1 MAKVNTRAIKDKII
15 QIARKYGVDPKLA
28 LAVAKQES
36 GYNPRAKSHVGAMG
50 VFQLMPATAKGLCV
64 NNAFD
69 IEQNIDGGI
78 RYLKQ
83 MLAANKGNIALA
95 LASYNAGLGNVQKY
109 KGIPP
114 FKETRHYV
122 KTILND
128 MGTISMPQSGV
139 TGAASN
145 ITNTNNKGGQKMANT
160 QQVSLNPKDYL
171 INARNLQ
178 LNKDLV
184 NKATAGTDEA
194 ATDWRLV
201 SQGLMDIENFK
212 QLHPEWAEYADT
224 HTPQNL
230 LTQREQKFMQAP
242 DVQRA
247 NVDDLL
253 KLQEGQARTMSDM
266 LRENQAQRLAITEDQ
281 YNNYLRAIQNNPRLR
296 QLDTGYQV
304 DPELARRSAIAQGRL
319 GDNHYLAGQR
329 AQWEAN
335 QSNVLGM
342 PYQDYMTAQDAIYT
356 NQLKALENKATQVN
370 ALLQQGMITDR
381 QAAQEL
387 GKVYGAYQ
395 ALEQERIKG
404 EYDFAKAIN
413 TEMIKGDTER
423 SKAILSGM
431 TDINTNAATNAANL
445 AGKEADLQLEA
456 NKANLGAAT
465 GLYGSNL
472 DYDAALSGQAV
483 TREGNLLGAQT
494 AANKLQQDMN
504 QFNMSQGLRDAQAS
518 YYGNMGKAYGAFAGT
533 PPTPD
538 TYVTPPS
545 QKGRIMTMRDLLFGM
560 RNGNQ

>member
-1 MAKVNTRAIKDKII
+1 MARVNTKAIKDKII

-50 VFQLMPATAKGLCV
+50 VFQLMPATAKGLGV
-64 NNAFD
+64 KDAYNV
-69 IEQNIDGGI
+69 EQNIDGGI

-83 MLAANKGNIALA
+83 MLTANKGNVALA

-109 KGIPP
+109 KGVPP

-128 MGTISMPQSGV
+128 MDTISMPQSGV

-145 ITNTNNKGGQKMANT
+145 ITNDSNNKGGKMANV

-224 HTPQNL
+224 HAPQNI
-230 LTQREQKFMQAP
+230 LTQREQKLMQSP
-242 DVQRA
+242 NVERA

-253 KLQEGQARTMSDM
+253 RLQEGQARTMSDM

-281 YNNYLRAIQNNPRLR
+281 YNNYMRAIQNNPRLR

-342 PYQDYMTAQDAIYT
+342 PYQDYMAAQDAIYT

-370 ALLQQGMITDR
+370 SLLQQGMITDR

-404 EYDFAKAIN
+404 EYDFAKAVN
-413 TEMIKGDTER
+413 TEMIKGDADR
-423 SKAILSGM
+423 SKTILSGM

-456 NKANLGAAT
+456 GRANLGAAT
-465 GLYGSNL
+465 GLYGNNL
-472 DYDAALSGQAV
+472 DYNAALSGQAV
-483 TREGNLLGAQT
+483 TREGNLLNAQT
-494 AANKLQQDMN
+494 AANKLQQDAN
-504 QFNMSQGLRDAQAS
+504 QFNMGQGLRDAQAH
-518 YYGNMGKAYGAFAGT
+518 YYTNMGNAYGAFAGT
-533 PPTPD
+533 PPTPE
-538 TYVTPPS
+538 TYVVPPS
-545 QKGRIMTMRDLLFGM
+545 QTGRVMTMKDLLFGV
-560 RNGNQ
+560 RNGN

>member
-36 GYNPRAKSHVGAMG
+36 GYNPRAKSHAGAMG
-50 VFQLMPATAKGLCV
+50 VFQLMPATAKGLGV

-83 MLAANKGNIALA
+83 MLTANKGNIALA

-128 MGTISMPQSGV
+128 MDTISMPQSGV

-194 ATDWRLV
+194 ATDWILV

-212 QLHPEWAEYADT
+212 QLHPEWAEYANT
-224 HTPQNL
+224 HAPQNL
-230 LTQREQKFMQAP
+230 LTLREQKFMQAP

-342 PYQDYMTAQDAIYT
+342 PYQDYMAAQDAIYT

-395 ALEQERIKG
+395 TLEQERIKG
-404 EYDFAKAIN
+404 EYDFAKAVN

-445 AGKEADLQLEA
+445 ADKEAGLQLEA

-472 DYDAALSGQAV
+472 DYNAALSGQAV
-483 TREGNLLGAQT
+483 TREGNLLNAQT

-504 QFNMSQGLRDAQAS
+504 QFNMSQGLRNAQAS
-518 YYGNMGKAYGAFAGT
+518 YYENMGKAYGAFAGI

-545 QKGRIMTMRDLLFGM
+545 QKGRMMTMKDFLFGL
-560 RNGNQ
+560 RNGN

>member
-1 MAKVNTRAIKDKII
+1 MAKVNTRVIKDKII

-50 VFQLMPATAKGLCV
+50 VFQLMPATAKGLGV

-83 MLAANKGNIALA
+83 MLTANKGNVALA

-128 MGTISMPQSGV
+128 MDTISMPQSGV

-145 ITNTNNKGGQKMANT
+145 ITNTNKGGQKMANT

-201 SQGLMDIENFK
+201 SRGLMDIENFK

-224 HTPQNL
+224 HAPQNL
-230 LTQREQKFMQAP
+230 LTLREQKFMQAP

-342 PYQDYMTAQDAIYT
+342 PYQDYMAAQDAIYT

-404 EYDFAKAIN
+404 EYDFTKAVN

-472 DYDAALSGQAV
+472 DYNAALSGQAV

-504 QFNMSQGLRDAQAS
+504 QFNMNQGLRDAQAS
-518 YYGNMGKAYGAFAGT
+518 YYENMGKAYGAFAGT

-538 TYVTPPS
+538 AYVTPPS

>member
-1 MAKVNTRAIKDKII
+1 MAMINTRAIKDKII

-28 LAVAKQES
+28 LAVAKHES

-50 VFQLMPATAKGLCV
+50 IFQLMPATAKGLGV

-83 MLAANKGNIALA
+83 MLTANKGNVTLA

-109 KGIPP
+109 KGVPP
-114 FKETRHYV
+114 FKETRHYI

-128 MGTISMPQSGV
+128 MDTISMPQSGV

-145 ITNTNNKGGQKMANT
+145 ITNTNKGGQKMANT

-224 HTPQNL
+224 HAPQNL
-230 LTQREQKFMQAP
+230 LTLREQKLMQAP

-342 PYQDYMTAQDAIYT
+342 PYQDYMAAQDAIYT

-404 EYDFAKAIN
+404 EYDFAKAVN

-445 AGKEADLQLEA
+445 ASKEADLQLEA

-465 GLYGSNL
+465 GLYDSNL
-472 DYDAALSGQAV
+472 DYNAALSGQAV

-504 QFNMSQGLRDAQAS
+504 QFNMGKGLRDAQAS
-518 YYGNMGKAYGAFAGT
+518 YYENMGKAYGAFAGT
-533 PPTPD
+533 PLTPD

-545 QKGRIMTMRDLLFGM
+545 QKGRMMTMKDLLFGL
-560 RNGNQ
+560 RNGN

>member
-1 MAKVNTRAIKDKII
+1 MTKVNTRAIKDKII

-28 LAVAKQES
+28 LAVAKHES

-50 VFQLMPATAKGLCV
+50 IFQLMPATAKGLGV

-83 MLAANKGNIALA
+83 MLTANKGNVVLA

-109 KGIPP
+109 KGVPP

-128 MGTISMPQSGV
+128 MDTISIPQSGV

-145 ITNTNNKGGQKMANT
+145 ITNTNKGGQKMANT

-224 HTPQNL
+224 HAPQNL
-230 LTQREQKFMQAP
+230 LTLREQKLMQAP

-342 PYQDYMTAQDAIYT
+342 PYQDYMAAQDAIYT

-404 EYDFAKAIN
+404 EYDFAKAVN

-465 GLYGSNL
+465 GLYNSNL
-472 DYDAALSGQAV
+472 DYNAALSGQAV
-483 TREGNLLGAQT
+483 AREGNLLGAQT
-494 AANKLQQDMN
+494 AANRLQQDMN
-504 QFNMSQGLRDAQAS
+504 QFNMNQGLRDAQAS
-518 YYGNMGKAYGAFAGT
+518 YYENMGKAYGAFAGT
-533 PPTPD
+533 PSNPN

-545 QKGRIMTMRDLLFGM
+545 STGRTMTMKDFLFGM
-560 RNGNQ
+560 RNGN

>member
-1 MAKVNTRAIKDKII
+1 
-15 QIARKYGVDPKLA
+15 
-28 LAVAKQES
+28 
-36 GYNPRAKSHVGAMG
+36 
-50 VFQLMPATAKGLCV
+50 
-64 NNAFD
+64 
-69 IEQNIDGGI
+69 
-78 RYLKQ
+78 
-83 MLAANKGNIALA
+83 MLTANKGNVALA

-109 KGIPP
+109 KGVPP

-128 MGTISMPQSGV
+128 MDTISIPQSGV

-224 HTPQNL
+224 HAPQNL
-230 LTQREQKFMQAP
+230 LTLREQKLMQAP

-253 KLQEGQARTMSDM
+253 KLQEGQAKTMSDM

-304 DPELARRSAIAQGRL
+304 DPELARRSAIAQGKL

-342 PYQDYMTAQDAIYT
+342 PYQDYIAAQDAIYT

-404 EYDFAKAIN
+404 EYDFAKAVN

-423 SKAILSGM
+423 SKTILSGM

-456 NKANLGAAT
+456 NKANLDAAT
-465 GLYGSNL
+465 GLYDSNL
-472 DYDAALSGQAV
+472 DYNAALSGQAV
-483 TREGNLLGAQT
+483 TREGNLLDSQA

-504 QFNMSQGLRDAQAS
+504 QFNMNQGLRNAQAS
-518 YYGNMGKAYGAFAGT
+518 YYENMGKAYGAFAGT

-545 QKGRIMTMRDLLFGM
+545 QKGRVTTMKDLLFGL
-560 RNGNQ
+560 RSGN

>member
-1 MAKVNTRAIKDKII
+1 MAKVNTQEIKNKII
-15 QIARKYGVDPKLA
+15 QIAKKYGVDPKLA

-36 GYNPRAKSHVGAMG
+36 GYNPRAKSHAGAMG
-50 VFQLMPATAKGLCV
+50 VFQLMPATAKGLGV

-69 IEQNIDGGI
+69 VEQNIDGGI

-83 MLAANKGNIALA
+83 MLQANKGNVALA
-95 LASYNAGLGNVQKY
+95 LASYNAGLGNVQKH

-128 MGTISMPQSGV
+128 MDTIAMPKSGA

-145 ITNTNNKGGQKMANT
+145 INNNNERGKMANT

-171 INARNLQ
+171 INAKNLQ

-184 NKATAGTDEA
+184 DKATAGTDEA

-224 HTPQNL
+224 HTPQNI
-230 LTQREQKFMQAP
+230 LTQREQKLLQAP
-242 DVQRA
+242 DVQHA
-247 NVDDLL
+247 SVDDLL
-253 KLQEGQARTMSDM
+253 KLQEGQAKTMSDM
-266 LRENQAQRLAITEDQ
+266 LRENQAQRLAITENQ
-281 YNNYLRAIQNNPRLR
+281 YDNYLRAIQNNPRLR

-335 QSNVLGM
+335 QANVLGM
-342 PYQDYMTAQDAIYT
+342 PYQDYMAAQDAIYT
-356 NQLKALENKATQVN
+356 NQLKALENKATQIN
-370 ALLQQGMITDR
+370 ALLQQGMVTDR

-404 EYDFAKAIN
+404 AYDFAKGVNA
-413 TEMIKGDTER
+413 ELLKGDTAR
-423 SKAILSGM
+423 ANTILSGM

-472 DYDAALSGQAV
+472 DYNAALSGQAV

-504 QFNMSQGLRDAQAS
+504 QFNMGQGLRDAQAH
-518 YYGNMGKAYGAFAGT
+518 YYTNMGNAYGAFAGT

-538 TYVTPPS
+538 TYVVPPT
-545 QKGRIMTMRDLLFGM
+545 QQGRVMTMKDLLFGA

>member
-36 GYNPRAKSHVGAMG
+36 GYNPRAKSRAGAMG
-50 VFQLMPATAKGLCV
+50 IFQLIPATAKDLGV

-83 MLAANKGNIALA
+83 MLKANKGNIALA

-128 MGTISMPQSGV
+128 MDTISIPQSGA

-145 ITNTNNKGGQKMANT
+145 ITNINNKGGQKMANT

-201 SQGLMDIENFK
+201 SLGLMDIENFK

-230 LTQREQKFMQAP
+230 LTQREQKLMQAP

-342 PYQDYMTAQDAIYT
+342 PYQDYMAAQDAIYT

-404 EYDFAKAIN
+404 EYDFAKAVN

-456 NKANLGAAT
+456 NKANLDAAT

-472 DYDAALSGQAV
+472 DYNAALSGQAV

-504 QFNMSQGLRDAQAS
+504 QFNMSKGLRDAQAS
-518 YYGNMGKAYGAFAGT
+518 YYENMGKAYGAFAGT
-533 PPTPD
+533 PSTPD

-545 QKGRIMTMRDLLFGM
+545 QKGRMMTMKDLLFGL
-560 RNGNQ
+560 RNGN

>member
-1 MAKVNTRAIKDKII
+1 MVKVNTRAIKDKII

-36 GYNPRAKSHVGAMG
+36 GYNPRAKSRVGAMG
-50 VFQLMPATAKGLCV
+50 VFQLMPATAKGLGV

-83 MLAANKGNIALA
+83 MLTANKGNIALA

-128 MGTISMPQSGV
+128 MDTISMPQSGV

-224 HTPQNL
+224 HAPQNL
-230 LTQREQKFMQAP
+230 LTLREQKLMQAP

-342 PYQDYMTAQDAIYT
+342 PYQDYMAAQDAIYT

-404 EYDFAKAIN
+404 EYDFAKAVN

-445 AGKEADLQLEA
+445 ADKEAGLQLEA

-472 DYDAALSGQAV
+472 DYNAALSGQAV
-483 TREGNLLGAQT
+483 TREGNLLNAQT

-504 QFNMSQGLRDAQAS
+504 QFNMSQGLRNAQAN
-518 YYGNMGKAYGAFAGT
+518 YYENMGKAYGAFAGT

-545 QKGRIMTMRDLLFGM
+545 QKGRVTTMRDLLFGL